1 MERKEIKK
9 IVRKNSIPH
18 KVRYCAYFY
27 QAIKKNL
34 QFMIKYNYNIKRRLS
49 WYLEHTL
56 PHSKHMQL
64 YYFLIEIR
72 NKIQK
77 KKNVP

>member
-1 MERKEIKK
+1 
-9 IVRKNSIPH
+9 
-18 KVRYCAYFY
+18 
-27 QAIKKNL
+27 
-34 QFMIKYNYNIKRRLS
+34 MIKYNYNIKRRLS